1 MSFLWPSML
10 LTLILVPVFIGL
22 YSRAQQRRKL
32 AQNSF
37 KAFGVAQDQTGKP
50 VGRQKHVPPI
60 LFLSGLT
67 LLLLALARPEA
78 TLTLP
83 RVEGTVILAFDV
95 SGSMAADDLPP
106 TRMDAAKA
114 AAQKFVENQPASVSI
129 GVVAFSDSGFSIQQ
143 PTNDKEAI
151 FSAIN
156 RLSPQ
161 RGTSLA
167 NGIIAS
173 LNVIV
178 PNAIQDPSQ
187 SPNPEEEAESEPLPT
202 PTPLP
207 PGQYAPGI
215 IILLTDGENNMEPDP
230 FAVAQVA
237 ANLGVR
243 IYTIGIGSP
252 AGADL
257 EIDDFIVHTI
267 LDEQTLQQIS
277 EMTDGAYFNA
287 QNEEDLEE
295 IYTGL
300 DPQLV
305 VKTEKMEITSILAGM
320 SILFLMAG
328 GVISLV
334 WFGRLP

>member
-1 MSFLWPSML
+1 ML
-10 LTLILVPVFIGL
+10 LTLVLVPVFIGL
-22 YSRAQQRRKL
+22 YARAQRRRSL
-32 AQNSF
+32 AQTSF
-37 KAFGVAQDQTGKP
+37 QVFGVARDQSGTP
-50 VGRQKHVPPI
+50 VGRRKHVPPI

-78 TLTLP
+78 VMTLP

-95 SGSMAADDLPP
+95 SGSMAADDLTP

-114 AAQKFVENQPASVSI
+114 AAQKFVENQPPSISI

-173 LNVIV
+173 LNVIA
-178 PNAIQDPSQ
+178 PNSIQ
-187 SPNPEEEAESEPLPT
+187 NPAENPDAEAEALPT

-207 PGQYAPGI
+207 AGTYAPGI

-230 FAVAQVA
+230 FAVGQVA

-252 AGADL
+252 IGADL
-257 EIDDFIVHTI
+257 EIDDFIVHTV

-277 EMTDGAYFNA
+277 EMTDGKYFNA

-295 IYTGL
+295 IYTEL

-305 VKTEKMEITSILAGM
+305 VKTEKMEVTSILAGI

>member
-10 LTLILVPVFIGL
+10 LTLILIPVFIGL
-22 YSRAQQRRKL
+22 YSRAQQRRNR
-32 AQNSF
+32 AQASF
-37 KAFGVAQDQTGKP
+37 QTFGVARDQTGTP
-50 VGRQKHVPPI
+50 VGKRRHVPPI

-95 SGSMAADDLPP
+95 SGSMAADDLEP

-114 AAQKFVENQPASVSI
+114 AAQKFVENQPASILI
-129 GVVAFSDSGFSIQQ
+129 GVVAFSDSGFSIQL
-143 PTNDKEAI
+143 PTDDREAI
-151 FSAIN
+151 YSAIN

-167 NGIIAS
+167 NGMIAS

-178 PNAIQDPSQ
+178 PNAIQDPAE
-187 SPNPEEEAESEPLPT
+187 NPDANAEPLPT

-207 PGQYAPGI
+207 PGTYAPGI

-237 ANLGVR
+237 ADLGVR
-243 IYTIGIGSP
+243 VYTIGIGSP

-257 EIDDFIVHTI
+257 QIDDFIIHTV

-277 EMTDGAYFNA
+277 EMTEGKYFNA
-287 QNEEDLEE
+287 QSEDDLQE
-295 IYTGL
+295 IYEGL

-305 VKTEKMEITSILAGM
+305 IKKERLEVTSILAGI
-320 SILFLMAG
+320 SVLLLMIGG
-328 GVISLV
+328 GVSLV

>member
-1 MSFLWPSML
+1 M
-10 LTLILVPVFIGL
+10 
-22 YSRAQQRRKL
+22 YSRAQQRR
-32 AQNSF
+32 QRVQTSF
-37 KAFGVAQDQTGKP
+37 QTLGVARDQTGTP
-50 VGRQKHVPPI
+50 VGRRRHVPPI
-60 LFLSGLT
+60 LFLSGLA

-78 TLTLP
+78 TVTLP

-95 SGSMAADDLPP
+95 SGSMAADDLEP

-114 AAQKFVENQPASVSI
+114 AAQKFVENQPPSVSI

-143 PTNDKEAI
+143 PTNEREAI

-167 NGIIAS
+167 NGMIAS
-173 LNVIV
+173 LNVLV
-178 PNAIQDPSQ
+178 PNAIQNPDENPDPD
-187 SPNPEEEAESEPLPT
+187 AEPFPT

-237 ANLGVR
+237 ADLGVR
-243 IYTIGIGSP
+243 VYTIGIGSP

-257 EIDDFIVHTI
+257 EIDDFIVHTV

-277 EMTDGAYFNA
+277 DMTEGKYFNA
-287 QNEEDLEE
+287 QDEEDLEE
-295 IYTGL
+295 IYAGL

-305 VKTEKMEITSILAGM
+305 VKTETMEVTSLLAGL
-320 SILFLMAG
+320 SVLLLMTG
-328 GVISLV
+328 GAISLV